1 MKKLIL
7 YTGVLMALLL
17 STGNFAQAQHKKISS
32 QGQGAI
38 IGGAGGAVVGGIVGH
53 GVGGALIGGAIGAG
67 GRQIGQPA
75 DSYMHSRRW
84 NSQERA
90 GEGQHPEGQRSAASC
105 CVDSRVRSRFHRRGA
120 VGDSSGQ
127 QLRAIYVQPRSA
139 PGVPSAPRRQ
149 HG

>member
-67 GRQIGQPA
+67 GGYIIGYEHRKHA
-75 DSYMHSRRW
+75 AKERRIAYRREYYRRHHHYP
-84 NSQERA
+84 NA
-90 GEGQHPEGQRSAASC
+90 YVYQR
-105 CVDSRVRSRFHRRGA
+105 R
-120 VGDSSGQ
+120 
-127 QLRAIYVQPRSA
+127 
-139 PGVPSAPRRQ
+139 
-149 HG
+149 